1 MKGYSN
7 GELAFRIVI
16 TFIEGFVGSMV
27 VLLNGQD
34 VSDKSIR
41 QSAVIGGIG
50 AGISAT
56 INFIKLVLE
65 ENKKLNIENNSLNS
79 KLTEEKNNIKVE
91 ENNIKIN
98 TEENTE
104 YLNETE
110 KLIDN
115 LFNKRGD

>member
-1 MKGYSN
+1 MRGYSN

-79 KLTEEKNNIKVE
+79 KLTEEKNNIK
-91 ENNIKIN
+91 IN